1 MKRSELEEIIEEEI
15 HNYLHN
21 LEEKTVPPYNKET
34 RKNRRRMTKPQ
45 IDHRKEMGDKMMEN
59 PKTVARFKKKFGA
72 DWKDHLWAAA
82 SNIALGGGF
91 KQSNDSSDEE

>member
-1 MKRSELEEIIEEEI
+1 MKRSELEKIIEEEI
-15 HNYLHN
+15 YKYLD
-21 LEEKTVPPYNKET
+21 EKSVPQPYDRKSARKMSKAQIDKRKET
-34 RKNRRRMTKPQ
+34 
-45 IDHRKEMGDKMMEN
+45 GDKMMEN
-59 PKTVARFKKKFGA
+59 PKTVAKFKKKFKA